1 MTGRGKTDH
10 QPRELLRDE
19 TGEVSVEYGLIV
31 ALIFL
36 AIVVSV
42 TAVASKTSAMFTVI
56 ATTVSAAA

>member
-1 MTGRGKTDH
+1 MVDRAKGAPNRT
-10 QPRELLRDE
+10 LRKNSS
-19 TGEVSVEYGLIV
+19 GEVSVEYGLIV

-42 TAVASKTSAMFTVI
+42 TAVASKTSAMFTHI

>member
-1 MTGRGKTDH
+1 MGVEAATKT
-10 QPRELLRDE
+10 PKRKLRANAS
-19 TGEVSVEYGLIV
+19 GEVSVEYGLIV

-42 TAVASKTSAMFTVI
+42 TAVASKTSSMFTKI